1 MEILT
6 SQTVIP
12 EKKEIESEPKQ
23 EISEPKQEEKIP
35 ESEAQLE
42 EIKESK
48 VIEEPIQEQPL
59 SDDSDP
65 FEGIDSAD
73 INKYA
78 DLYDEPPPENDQQAK
93 ELSAKIKKWISDGRP
108 KPN

>member
-1 MEILT
+1 MKDFFPKLFKRILENDYKN
-6 SQTVIP
+6 SY
-12 EKKEIESEPKQ
+12 
-23 EISEPKQEEKIP
+23 
-35 ESEAQLE
+35 
-42 EIKESK
+42 
-48 VIEEPIQEQPL
+48 PIIL
-59 SDDSDP
+59 S
-65 FEGIDSAD
+65 GINSAD